1 MKYKVLFDIQYF
13 NGSSRFEE
21 SKFETKGKGKKVLRS
36 HLKDYVKNTLVYE
49 REDKPVNVEIIR
61 IERVEELNP
70 NNVWNKEDK
79 EKFINKYSY

>member
-36 HLKDYVKNTLVYE
+36 HLKDYVRNTLVYE
-49 REDKPVNVEIIR
+49 RESRPVNIEIVR

-70 NNVWNKEDK
+70 NNIWNKEDK
-79 EKFINKYSY
+79 ENFINKYSY